1 MLGFSGFAISHLHA
15 LLQVKGKQFSKNSV
29 GSPLYLLL
37 YKLLLLLYCS
47 TGYVG
52 RQRIETLVLD
62 TGFYNLQY
70 ITKIFCSTN
79 TLDKPSPSNS
89 TQLQSTTVM
98 ASKSHL
104 HLFPLILRT
113 TQTILTLTS
122 LILYAQAYAT
132 ALSTSSDNDTSSY
145 VYALICCTTTLF
157 TLLVYT
163 IPSFPTHKLFLWDFC
178 LGVLWAALSGVFG
191 MRYFRDDGGEYG
203 RKGNRTAMKAAVG
216 IDLVVMGCWIITCLW
231 GCVGIVRA
239 KAQMGRQRREGK
251 EVEKMLEGQEQGT
264 VEVEWDDGDEEDEE
278 CKKVVMREKM

>member
-1 MLGFSGFAISHLHA
+1 MATMAKS
-15 LLQVKGKQFSKNSV
+15 
-29 GSPLYLLL
+29 YL
-37 YKLLLLLYCS
+37 
-47 TGYVG
+47 
-52 RQRIETLVLD
+52 
-62 TGFYNLQY
+62 
-70 ITKIFCSTN
+70 
-79 TLDKPSPSNS
+79 
-89 TQLQSTTVM
+89 
-98 ASKSHL
+98 HL
-104 HLFPLILRT
+104 HLHPVLRT
-113 TQTILTLTS
+113 TQAILSITS
-122 LILYAQAYAT
+122 LILYAQAFTT
-132 ALSTSSDNDTSSY
+132 ALTGTQEDTSSY
-145 VYALICCTTTLF
+145 IYALICCTTTLL

-278 CKKVVMREKM
+278 CKKGVMREKM